1 MQEVVHIS
9 RIVTTVHVPV
19 ILRTVIVEH
28 VRLIIIDKQR
38 ILDVVTCVSVIPWE
52 SLTQNKHVMRLV
64 I

>member
-9 RIVTTVHVPV
+9 RIVTPVHVPV
-19 ILRTVIVEH
+19 ILWAVIVEH

-52 SLTQNKHVMRLV
+52 PITQHKHVMRLV